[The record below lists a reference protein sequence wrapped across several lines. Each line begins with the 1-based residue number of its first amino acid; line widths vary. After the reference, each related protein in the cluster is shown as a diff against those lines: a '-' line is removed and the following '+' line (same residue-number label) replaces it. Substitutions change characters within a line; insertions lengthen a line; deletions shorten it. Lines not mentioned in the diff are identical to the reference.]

1 MSPVSSTLL
10 LKVAPVNVTCGNE
23 ADLDHILF
31 CTFVT
36 KVYAVLVS
44 VFTDVL
50 NEALEAHCVM
60 SCANKNWTGSVLCVC
75 DSTVMVLSL
84 VHTHNMSI
92 LSIAVVNL
100 NNQGGI
106 QVSLTYK

>member
-10 LKVAPVNVTCGNE
+10 LKVAPVEITCGNE

-50 NEALEAHCVM
+50 DEALPAHCVM
-60 SCANKNWTGSVLCVC
+60 SRTKKIGLFWSCARVTAL
-75 DSTVMVLSL
+75 
-84 VHTHNMSI
+84 
-92 LSIAVVNL
+92 
-100 NNQGGI
+100 
-106 QVSLTYK
+106 